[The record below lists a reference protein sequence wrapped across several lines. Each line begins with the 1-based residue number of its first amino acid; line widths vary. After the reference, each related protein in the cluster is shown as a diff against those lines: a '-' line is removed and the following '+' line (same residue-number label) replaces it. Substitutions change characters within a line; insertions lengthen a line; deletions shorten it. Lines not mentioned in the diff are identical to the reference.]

1 MEHHKT
7 TAPRVALL
15 LSDGFEDA
23 EAVIFIDILRRLNIH
38 VDVLSCME
46 TRELATYFNTRI
58 TADDTL
64 ANCFDDNYD
73 AIAMVGGPKNTDNM
87 TVNEMAISFIKRH
100 IELDK
105 WICALCSAPAKV
117 LSKHGLLEGR
127 EYSTGDNLI
136 SAFPDGKYVDKKIVV
151 ADKFIT
157 GKGLGVAFEFTFTVA
172 EKLLP
177 DSIEKVD
184 NQANHIYFEYWK
196 NKKPQ

>member
-1 MEHHKT
+1 MADSQT
-7 TAPRVALL
+7 IVPRVALL
-15 LSDGFEDA
+15 LADGFEDA
-23 EAVIFIDILRRLNIH
+23 EAVIVIDILRRLDIH

-46 TRELATYFNTRI
+46 TTQLATYFHTRI

-64 ANCFDDNYD
+64 ANCFDNNYD

-87 TVNEMAISFIKRH
+87 TVNDMALAFIKRH

-117 LSKHGLLEGR
+117 LSKNGLLQGR

-136 SAFPDGKYVDKKIVV
+136 SAFPDGKYVDQKIVV
-151 ADKFIT
+151 DNKFIT
-157 GKGLGVAFEFTFTVA
+157 GKGLGVAFEFSFTVA

-177 DSIEKVD
+177 DSVEKVD
-184 NQANHIYFEYWK
+184 HQANHIYFEYWK
-196 NKKPQ
+196 K

>member
-1 MEHHKT
+1 MT
-7 TAPRVALL
+7 DTQITVPRVALL
-15 LSDGFEDA
+15 LADGFEEA
-23 EAVIFIDILRRLNIH
+23 EAVVFIDIMRRLEIH

-46 TRELATYFNTRI
+46 TTALQTYFNTRI

-64 ANCFDDNYD
+64 TNCFENNYD
-73 AIAMVGGPKNTDNM
+73 AIAMVGGPKGTDNL
-87 TVNEMAISFIKRH
+87 TASEMAISFIKRH

-117 LSKHGLLEGR
+117 LSKNGLLEGR

-136 SAFPDGKYVDKKIVV
+136 NAFPDGKYVDEKIVV

-157 GKGLGVAFEFTFTVA
+157 GKGLGVVFEFSFTVA

-177 DSIEKVD
+177 NNVDKVD
-184 NQANHIYFEYWK
+184 HQANHIYFEYWK
-196 NKKPQ
+196 

>member
-1 MEHHKT
+1 MT
-7 TAPRVALL
+7 DSQVIAPRVALL
-15 LSDGFEDA
+15 LADGFEEA
-23 EAVIFIDILRRLNIH
+23 EAVVFIDIMRRLEIE

-46 TRELATYFNTRI
+46 TTALQTYFNTRI

-64 ANCFDDNYD
+64 INCFEKNYD
-73 AIAMVGGPKNTDNM
+73 AIAMVGGPKGTDNL
-87 TVNEMAISFIKRH
+87 TANEMAISFIKRH

-117 LSKHGLLEGR
+117 LSKNGLLNGR

-136 SAFPDGKYVDKKIVV
+136 SAFPDGKYVDQKIVV

-157 GKGLGVAFEFTFTVA
+157 GKGLGVVFEFSFTVA

-177 DSIEKVD
+177 NNVDKVD
-184 NQANHIYFEYWK
+184 HQANHIYFEYWK
-196 NKKPQ
+196 K